1 MPKTTKQAKKKEE
14 SKVLERG
21 MQFINIVNLPDIA
34 RNYLFK
40 IRFWSYETKEYD
52 VDLELRARK
61 MIDEYILIFDEFQDF
76 YVSKYFDKLKDNR
89 FKLVVEFYNSQLT
102 KVVYKK
108 TIDCKLK
115 IRPFVAL
122 DQEDN
127 VKLTRT
133 AEIVKKGSLKYEH
146 DDDED

>member
-1 MPKTTKQAKKKEE
+1 MPKTTKQTKKKEE

-21 MQFINIVNLPDIA
+21 MQFINIVNLPDLA

-40 IRFWSYETKEYD
+40 IRFWSYETEDYD
-52 VDLELRARK
+52 EGLELRARK
-61 MIDEYILIFDEFQDF
+61 MFDEYMLTFDEFQDF

-89 FKLVVEFYNSQLT
+89 FKLIVEFYNSQLT

-108 TIDCKLK
+108 MIDCKLQ
-115 IRPFVAL
+115 IRPFVSL
-122 DQEDN
+122 NQEDN

-133 AEIVKKGSLKYEH
+133 AKIIKKGSFEYDSE
-146 DDDED
+146 ED